1 MKGRNLSTEALHDEG
16 SEAVMTLFETL
27 LSVSAVCLS
36 GGAIA
41 YTLYV
46 VRKAARFERP
56 DEAQIRRMID
66 SAPRGKFDNALAR

>member
-1 MKGRNLSTEALHDEG
+1 M
-16 SEAVMTLFETL
+16 MTLFEIL

-46 VRKAARFERP
+46 VRRTAAFERP
-56 DEAQIRRMID
+56 NDAQIRRMID
-66 SAPRGKFDNALAR
+66 TAPRGKFDNALAR